1 MDSPFVFNKHVTG
14 KYNIGRRAEATILA
28 NLLGQGENVAIYEP
42 PKTGKMSLV
51 QQTFYNMKVATQ
63 RFSVTEFS
71 LINIR
76 TVADLLLKFGSTI
89 LKGAYSTPDEY
100 AKAVAQHLEGTHF
113 VFDPEEFNTKG
124 MVLSLN
130 WDVDKADIEAVFRLP
145 YLVSR
150 EKGQRLFIVLKEFQN
165 VMQTEDGD
173 AICAA
178 LHGIFENMDAE
189 LRRRC
194 SYIFVGSRVNAMK
207 DIFEVRKLFYRR
219 VEHLKISTIDTKDIV
234 DHISR
239 GFLSSG
245 KVIDRDL
252 ALGMCKMFSGN
263 IWYINHFASICDSL
277 SKGYMTEPVLR
288 EALDTIISIHEPRF
302 LDIVSDLTTF
312 QLCLL
317 RAILDGHTK
326 FSSAEVIRRYN
337 LNSSA
342 NVRRLKDALCKKE
355 IVTFE
360 AEDRPV
366 ILDPLFEYWVRTSFF
381 GMEEQ

>member
-1 MDSPFVFNKHVTG
+1 MDSPFVFNKHVSG
-14 KYNIGRRAEATILA
+14 KYNIGRRSEATILA

-42 PKTGKMSLV
+42 PKAGKMSLV

-71 LINIR
+71 LIGTRSVSSLLVNFGT
-76 TVADLLLKFGSTI
+76 TVLKA
-89 LKGAYSTPDEY
+89 AYATPSEY
-100 AKAVAQHLEGTHF
+100 ADAVERLLQGTHF
-113 VFDPEEFNTKG
+113 VFDPEEFGSKG

-130 WDVDKADIEAVFRLP
+130 WDVDSKDIEAVFKLP
-145 YLVSR
+145 YLIAA
-150 EKGQRLFIVLKEFQN
+150 EKGQRMFIVLQEFQN
-165 VMQTEDGD
+165 VMQTEDGE
-173 AICAA
+173 AVCAA
-178 LHGIFENMDAE
+178 LHGIFARLEHDT
-189 LRRRC
+189 RRRC

-207 DIFEVRKLFYRR
+207 EIFEVRKLFYRT
-219 VEHLKISTIDTKDIV
+219 VEHLKIGTIETKDIV

-252 ALGMCKMFSGN
+252 ALGICKMFKGN
-263 IWYINHFASICDSL
+263 IWYINHFSSICDSL
-277 SKGYMTEPVLR
+277 SKGYMTEPILR

-302 LDIVSDLTTF
+302 LDIISDLTTF
-312 QLCLL
+312 QLSLL
-317 RAILDGHTK
+317 KAILDGHTK
-326 FSSAEVIRRYN
+326 FSSSEVIRRYE

-360 AEDRPV
+360 EEDRPV
-366 ILDPLFEYWVRTSFF
+366 VLDPLFEYWVRVSFF
-381 GMEEQ
+381 GMEAV

>member
-14 KYNIGRRAEATILA
+14 KHNIGRRTEATILA

-42 PKTGKMSLV
+42 PKAGKMSLV

-71 LINIR
+71 LTSIR

-89 LKGAYSTPDEY
+89 LKSAYSTPDEY
-100 AKAVAQHLEGTHF
+100 ARAVGQYLADTHF
-113 VFDPEEFNTKG
+113 VFDPEEFSTKG

-130 WDVDKADIEAVFRLP
+130 WDVDKDDIKAAFSLP
-145 YLVSR
+145 YLVAR
-150 EKGQRLFIVLKEFQN
+150 EKGQRLFIVLQEFQN

-173 AICAA
+173 SVCAA
-178 LHGIFENMDAE
+178 LHSIFENMDAD
-189 LRRRC
+189 LRSKC

-219 VEHLKISTIDTKDIV
+219 VEHLKLGTIETKDIV

-252 ALGMCKMFSGN
+252 ALGMCKMFKGN

-277 SKGYMTEPVLR
+277 SKGYMTEPILR

-302 LDIVSDLTTF
+302 MDIVSDLTTF
-312 QLCLL
+312 QLHLL
-317 RAILDGHTK
+317 KAILDGHIK
-326 FSSAEVIRRYN
+326 FSSAEVIRKYD

-366 ILDPLFEYWVRTSFF
+366 ILDPLFEYWVRTRFF
-381 GMEEQ
+381 GMEEE